1 MVSCSFIASLLL
13 IAVCQGLPQS
23 LVPPTA
29 PPPAPL
35 CNNKPCNVLTG
46 SVKVVSGTTSTT
58 TTALSVYWSLG
69 AIYSFSNFNPIVA
82 DAFGATNRA
91 FIKDPVGAN
100 SVLQVKCVSQTL
112 HSLFAYIEIGT
123 QL

>member
-1 MVSCSFIASLLL
+1 MVSSVFVVSLLL

-23 LVPPTA
+23 AFCNGPCPA

-35 CNNKPCNVLTG
+35 CNNRPCNVLTG
-46 SVKVVSGTTSTT
+46 SMRVASGTTATSTT
-58 TTALSVYWSLG
+58 VMSVYWSLG

-91 FIKDPVGAN
+91 FTKDPVGAA
-100 SVLQVKCVSQTL
+100 SVLQVKYVPQMLKFTL
-112 HSLFAYIEIGT
+112 R
-123 QL
+123 